1 MPLTGKVDG
10 DLRKRSVNS
19 RRDISLAFHRSE
31 VDESE
36 ACQPLSSRTQSTKPH
51 RFNLLLLVKQFIKSK
66 EDELKA
72 KTEEIEQKKDE
83 VETKLAWVK
92 ASCLGNWPRWSEVFK
107 LSSKESHC

>member
-10 DLRKRSVNS
+10 DLRKSSVNS

-51 RFNLLLLVKQFIKSK
+51 RFNLLSPVERFIKIK

-72 KTEEIEQKKDE
+72 KTEEIEQKK
-83 VETKLAWVK
+83 K
-92 ASCLGNWPRWSEVFK
+92 R
-107 LSSKESHC
+107 